1 MCGLRGAVGSA
12 VGCRGPLRC
21 AAQDEPRELEQ
32 VVRLVAA
39 DLNGVECGER
49 RTEV

>member
-12 VGCRGPLRC
+12 VGPLQRC
-21 AAQDEPRELEQ
+21 SGCEPRALEQ
-32 VVRLVAA
+32 VVRLVAT

-49 RTEV
+49 CTKV